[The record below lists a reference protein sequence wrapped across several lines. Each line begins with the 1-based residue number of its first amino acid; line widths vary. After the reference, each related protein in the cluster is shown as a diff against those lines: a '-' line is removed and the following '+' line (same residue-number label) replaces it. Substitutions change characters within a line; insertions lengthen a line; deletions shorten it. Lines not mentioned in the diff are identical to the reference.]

1 MQASHLSGMLVVIR
15 PCCSFP
21 YYIDCMQSMSKL
33 NRNQKLV
40 TYGGT
45 TENLINSDPR
55 SRAWVEVDSKVIENN
70 SRVLKQLI
78 GKDCSLMAVV
88 KADGYGHGSE
98 TVAKAA
104 LIGGADSLGVATLE
118 EGIQLRNA
126 GLKCQIL
133 ILGNLINAEELYS
146 SFCWDLIPTI
156 SGIREAIICNNIAEN
171 NLRKFSIHLKVDTG
185 MTRLGCDC
193 NEVEE
198 LVSKIDSL
206 ENISLKGIYSHLA
219 IADKDLE
226 KDSEVSFTQIQL
238 NRFEKVL
245 KDLGARNKL
254 LCKHLANSAG
264 TLSDSRLHFDMVRVG
279 LSLYGY
285 FPGNEFESELRLA
298 PALKVK
304 ARVTLVREVEKGIG
318 VGYGHIF
325 KTQRK
330 SKLAVVAIG
339 YADGVSRNLSG
350 KISASIDGVLVPQV
364 GAIAMDQMVFDIT
377 NKPDIKTGQVFTL
390 LGTDGEVCISPQ
402 NWCDLSGSIPWEVL
416 CSFRNRLPRVI
427 T

>member
-1 MQASHLSGMLVVIR
+1 
-15 PCCSFP
+15 
-21 YYIDCMQSMSKL
+21 MSKI
-33 NRNQKLV
+33 NK
-40 TYGGT
+40 
-45 TENLINSDPR
+45 TEKFLTSGARKIKLINSDPC
-55 SRAWVEVDSKVIENN
+55 SRAWVEVDSKAIENN
-70 SRVLKQLI
+70 SRVLKNFI
-78 GKDCSLMAVV
+78 GKDCLLMAVV
-88 KADGYGHGSE
+88 KADGYGHGAE

-133 ILGNLINAEELYS
+133 ILGNLINSEELYS
-146 SFCWDLIPTI
+146 SYCLDLIPTI

-171 NLRKFSIHLKVDTG
+171 NQKKFPIHLKVDTG
-185 MTRLGCDC
+185 MTRLGFNC
-193 NEVEE
+193 NEVKECI
-198 LVSKIDSL
+198 SKIDYL

-219 IADKDLE
+219 IADLGQRKNTRIN
-226 KDSEVSFTQIQL
+226 FTQTQL

-245 KDLGARNKL
+245 NDLGKRDRSI
-254 LCKHLANSAG
+254 CRHLANSAA
-264 TLSDSRLHFDMVRVG
+264 TLADSGLHFDMVRVG

-285 FPGNEFESELRLA
+285 FPVNDSHFNLNLI

-304 ARVTLVREVEKGIG
+304 ARVTLIRDVEKGIG
-318 VGYGHIF
+318 VGYGHFF

-339 YADGVSRNLSG
+339 YADGVSRTLSG

-377 NKPDIKTGQVFTL
+377 DKPDVKIGQVVTL
-390 LGTDGEVCISPQ
+390 LGKDGEVFISPQ
-402 NWCDLSGSIPWEVL
+402 NWSDLSGSIPWEVL
-416 CSFRNRLPRVI
+416 CSFRNRLPRVV
-427 T
+427 TEHL

>member
-1 MQASHLSGMLVVIR
+1 
-15 PCCSFP
+15 
-21 YYIDCMQSMSKL
+21 MSKMNKSERSFTL
-33 NRNQKLV
+33 SE
-40 TYGGT
+40 T
-45 TENLINSDPR
+45 TENVMNPDPR
-55 SRAWVEVDSKVIENN
+55 SRAWVEVDSKVIEKN
-70 SRVLKQLI
+70 SRVLKNFI
-78 GKDCSLMAVV
+78 GEDCLLMAVV
-88 KADGYGHGSE
+88 KADGYGHGAE
-98 TVAKAA
+98 TVAKFA
-104 LIGGADSLGVATLE
+104 LAGGADSLGVATLE

-126 GLKCQIL
+126 GLNCQIL

-171 NLRKFSIHLKVDTG
+171 NHKKFDIHLKVDTG

-193 NEVEE
+193 DEVNE
-198 LVSKIDSL
+198 LISKIDYL

-219 IADKDLE
+219 IADKDLGN
-226 KDSEVSFTQIQL
+226 KTQLNFTQIQL
-238 NRFEKVL
+238 SRFEKVL
-245 KDLGARNKL
+245 KDLGPRNRL
-254 LCKHLANSAG
+254 LCRHLANSAG

-285 FPGNEFESELRLA
+285 LPATDFESDLSLQ
-298 PALKVK
+298 PALKVQ

-318 VGYGHIF
+318 VGYGHFF

-350 KISASIDGVLVPQV
+350 KISALIDGVLVPQV

-377 NKPDIKTGQVFTL
+377 DKPDIKTGQVLTL
-390 LGTDGEVCISPQ
+390 LGKDGEVSISPQ

-416 CSFRNRLPRVI
+416 CSFRNRLPRVV

>member
-1 MQASHLSGMLVVIR
+1 
-15 PCCSFP
+15 
-21 YYIDCMQSMSKL
+21 MSKI
-33 NRNQKLV
+33 NRSD
-40 TYGGT
+40 TSFTFGGT
-45 TENLINSDPR
+45 TNTVLRCDPR

-70 SRVLKQLI
+70 SRVLKNFI
-78 GKDCSLMAVV
+78 GKDCLLMAVV
-88 KADGYGHGSE
+88 KADGYGHGAE

-171 NLRKFSIHLKVDTG
+171 NNKKFLIHLKVDTG

-193 NEVEE
+193 KEVQE
-198 LVSKIDSL
+198 LISKIDFL
-206 ENISLKGIYSHLA
+206 ENLSLKGIYSHLA
-219 IADKDLE
+219 IADKDLG
-226 KDSEVSFTQIQL
+226 SNTQGSFTQIQL

-245 KDLGARNKL
+245 KDLGERNTL
-254 LCKHLANSAG
+254 LCRHLANSAG
-264 TLSDSRLHFDMVRVG
+264 TLSDKRLHFDMVRVG

-285 FPGNEFESELRLA
+285 FPLNDFESNLNLH

-304 ARVTLVREVEKGIG
+304 ARVTLVRDVEKGTG
-318 VGYGHIF
+318 VGYGHCF

-330 SKLAVVAIG
+330 SKLAVAAIG
-339 YADGVSRNLSG
+339 YADGVSRTLSG
-350 KISASIDGVLVPQV
+350 KIFASIDGVLVPQV

-377 NKPDIKTGQVFTL
+377 DKPDIKTGQVLTL

-416 CSFRNRLPRVI
+416 CSFRNRLPRVV

>member
-1 MQASHLSGMLVVIR
+1 MQASYLSGMLEVLR

-21 YYIDCMQSMSKL
+21 YYIDCMQSMSKI
-33 NRNQKLV
+33 NKIERSFNFD
-40 TYGGT
+40 GI
-45 TENLINSDPR
+45 TENAIKPDPR
-55 SRAWVEVDSKVIENN
+55 SRAWVEVDSKAIENN
-70 SRVLKQLI
+70 SRVLKNFI
-78 GKDCSLMAVV
+78 GKDCLLMAVV
-88 KADGYGHGSE
+88 KADGYGHGAE
-98 TVAKAA
+98 TVAKSA
-104 LIGGADSLGVATLE
+104 LTGGADSLGVATLE

-126 GLKCQIL
+126 GLKCKIL

-171 NLRKFSIHLKVDTG
+171 NHKKYSIHLKVDTG

-193 NEVEE
+193 DEVKE
-198 LVSKIDSL
+198 LISKIDSL

-226 KDSEVSFTQIQL
+226 NTTKINFTQIQL

-245 KDLGARNKL
+245 KDLGSRNKP
-254 LCKHLANSAG
+254 LCRHLANSAG
-264 TLSDSRLHFDMVRVG
+264 TLSDKRLHFDMVRVG

-285 FPGNEFESELRLA
+285 FPANDFDSDLRLT

-318 VGYGHIF
+318 VGYGHFF
-325 KTQRK
+325 KTQRQ

-350 KISASIDGVLVPQV
+350 KISASLDGVLVPQV
-364 GAIAMDQMVFDIT
+364 GSIAMDQMVFDIT
-377 NKPDIKTGQVFTL
+377 DRPDIKTGQVLTL

-416 CSFRNRLPRVI
+416 CSFRNRLPRVV

>member
-1 MQASHLSGMLVVIR
+1 
-15 PCCSFP
+15 
-21 YYIDCMQSMSKL
+21 MSKL
-33 NRNQKLV
+33 SDRDRSFTLSGRSKNVMNP
-40 TYGGT
+40 
-45 TENLINSDPR
+45 DPR
-55 SRAWVEVDSKVIENN
+55 SRAWVEVDSKVIESNA
-70 SRVLKQLI
+70 RVLKKFI
-78 GKDCSLMAVV
+78 GEDCLFMAVV

-104 LIGGADSLGVATLE
+104 LIGGADCLGVATLE

-133 ILGNLINAEELYS
+133 ILGNLINSEELYS

-171 NLRKFSIHLKVDTG
+171 NHKKFIIHLKVDTG

-193 NEVEE
+193 NQAKE
-198 LVSKIDSL
+198 LISKIDCL
-206 ENISLKGIYSHLA
+206 KNISLEGIYSHLA

-226 KDSEVSFTQIQL
+226 NNNQLSFTQIQL

-245 KDLGARNKL
+245 KDLDNRNKP
-254 LCKHLANSAG
+254 LCRHLANSAG

-285 FPGNEFESELRLA
+285 FPSRKFESDLNLI

-304 ARVTLVREVEKGIG
+304 ARVTLIRDVEKGIG
-318 VGYGHIF
+318 VGYGHFF

-339 YADGVSRNLSG
+339 YADGVSRTLSG
-350 KISASIDGVLVPQV
+350 QISALVDGVLVPQV

-377 NKPDIKTGQVFTL
+377 DKPDIKTGQVLTL
-390 LGTDGEVCISPQ
+390 LGSDGGLCISPQ
-402 NWCDLSGSIPWEVL
+402 RWCDLSGSIPWEVL
-416 CSFRNRLPRVI
+416 CSFRNRLPRVV
-427 T
+427 TENM

>member
-1 MQASHLSGMLVVIR
+1 MQASYLSGMLVPLD

-21 YYIDCMQSMSKL
+21 YYIDYMSSMSKINKRERSFTFGGITKNVL
-33 NRNQKLV
+33 NP
-40 TYGGT
+40 
-45 TENLINSDPR
+45 DPR

-70 SRVLKQLI
+70 SRVLKNFI
-78 GKDCSLMAVV
+78 GTDCLLMAVV
-88 KADGYGHGSE
+88 KADGYGHGAE

-104 LIGGADSLGVATLE
+104 LIGGADCLGVATLE

-126 GLKCQIL
+126 GLKCHIL
-133 ILGNLINAEELYS
+133 ILGNLINAEELYA

-171 NLRKFSIHLKVDTG
+171 NHKKFVIHLKVDTG
-185 MTRLGCDC
+185 MARLGCDC
-193 NEVEE
+193 NQVEE
-198 LVSKIDSL
+198 LITKIDCL
-206 ENISLKGIYSHLA
+206 ENISLEGIYSHLA

-226 KDSEVSFTQIQL
+226 NNTQPSFTQIQL

-245 KDLGARNKL
+245 KDLGKRNKI
-254 LCKHLANSAG
+254 LCRHLANSAG
-264 TLSDSRLHFDMVRVG
+264 TLLDSRLHFDMVRVG

-285 FPGNEFESELRLA
+285 FPVNDFESDLPLT

-304 ARVTLVREVEKGIG
+304 ARVTLVRDVEKGIG

-339 YADGVSRNLSG
+339 YADGVSRTLSG

-377 NKPDIKTGQVFTL
+377 DKPDIKTGQVLTL
-390 LGTDGEVCISPQ
+390 LGTDGEICISPQ

-416 CSFRNRLPRVI
+416 CSFRNRLPRVVA
-427 T
+427 

>member
-1 MQASHLSGMLVVIR
+1 MLVVIQ

-21 YYIDCMQSMSKL
+21 YYIDCMQSMSKIKKSE
-33 NRNQKLV
+33 RSF
-40 TYGGT
+40 TFGGK
-45 TENLINSDPR
+45 TENLTNLDPC
-55 SRAWVEVDSKVIENN
+55 SRAWVEVDSKAIANN
-70 SRVLKQLI
+70 SRALKKLI
-78 GKDCSLMAVV
+78 GEECLLMAVV
-88 KADGYGHGSE
+88 KADGYGHGAE
-98 TVAKAA
+98 TVAKSA

-118 EGIQLRNA
+118 EGIQLRKA

-133 ILGNLINAEELYS
+133 ILGNLINAEELYA
-146 SFCWDLIPTI
+146 SFRWDLIPTI
-156 SGIREAIICNNIAEN
+156 SGIREAIICNNIAEKN
-171 NLRKFSIHLKVDTG
+171 QNKFDIHLKVDTG

-193 NEVEE
+193 NEVKE
-198 LVSKIDSL
+198 LISKIDSL

-219 IADKDLE
+219 IADKDIDNKTQLN
-226 KDSEVSFTQIQL
+226 FTQIQL
-238 NRFEKVL
+238 NRFERVL
-245 KDLGARNKL
+245 SDLGARNEL
-254 LCKHLANSAG
+254 LCIHLANSAG
-264 TLSDSRLHFDMVRVG
+264 TLSNSRLHFDMVRVG

-285 FPGNEFESELRLA
+285 FPVNDFESDLQLT

-304 ARVTLVREVEKGIG
+304 ARVTLIREVEKGTG
-318 VGYGHIF
+318 VGYGHFF

-350 KISASIDGVLVPQV
+350 KISASIDGFLVPQV

-377 NKPDIKTGQVFTL
+377 DKPDIKIGHVLTL

-416 CSFRNRLPRVI
+416 CSFRNRLPRVV

>member
-1 MQASHLSGMLVVIR
+1 MLVVLD

-21 YYIDCMQSMSKL
+21 YYIDYMPSISKVK
-33 NRNQKLV
+33 NRERSFTV
-40 TYGGT
+40 GGIT
-45 TENLINSDPR
+45 KNVMNPDPR
-55 SRAWVEVDSKVIENN
+55 SRAWVEVDPKVIEKN
-70 SRVLKQLI
+70 SRVLKNFI
-78 GKDCSLMAVV
+78 GKDCLLMAVV

-156 SGIREAIICNNIAEN
+156 SGIREAIICNNIAEKKSK
-171 NLRKFSIHLKVDTG
+171 KFAIHLKIDTG

-193 NEVEE
+193 NQFEE
-198 LVSKIDSL
+198 LIYKIDCLKNIAL
-206 ENISLKGIYSHLA
+206 EGVYSHLA
-219 IADKDLE
+219 IADRDLE
-226 KDSEVSFTQIQL
+226 NNTQISFTQIQL

-245 KDLGARNKL
+245 KGLGKRNKL
-254 LCKHLANSAG
+254 LCRHLANSAG

-285 FPGNEFESELRLA
+285 LPKNDFESDLKLN

-304 ARVTLVREVEKGIG
+304 ARVTLVRHVGKGIG
-318 VGYGHIF
+318 VGYGHFF
-325 KTQRK
+325 KTQRE
-330 SKLAVVAIG
+330 SKLAVVGIG
-339 YADGVSRNLSG
+339 YADGVSRSLSG

-377 NKPDIKTGQVFTL
+377 DKPDIKTGQVLTL
-390 LGTDGEVCISPQ
+390 LGTDGDVCISPQ
-402 NWCDLSGSIPWEVL
+402 DWCDLSGSIPWEVL
-416 CSFRNRLPRVI
+416 CSFRNRLPRVV

>member
-1 MQASHLSGMLVVIR
+1 MLVALQ

-21 YYIDCMQSMSKL
+21 YYIDCLESMSKI
-33 NRNQKLV
+33 NRSEGSFAF
-40 TYGGT
+40 GGK
-45 TENLINSDPR
+45 TENGINPDPR

-70 SRVLKQLI
+70 SKALKNFI
-78 GKDCSLMAVV
+78 GEDCLLMAVV
-88 KADGYGHGSE
+88 KADGYGHGAE
-98 TVAKAA
+98 TVAKSA
-104 LIGGADSLGVATLE
+104 LIGGADTLGVATLE
-118 EGIQLRNA
+118 EGIELRKA
-126 GLKCQIL
+126 GLKCEIL

-146 SFCWDLIPTI
+146 SFYWDLIPTI

-171 NLRKFSIHLKVDTG
+171 NHKKFVIHLKIDTG
-185 MTRLGCDC
+185 MTRLGCNC
-193 NEVEE
+193 SEVKE
-198 LVSKIDSL
+198 LISKIDYL

-219 IADKDLE
+219 IADKHLE
-226 KDSEVSFTQIQL
+226 TNNQLNFTQIQL
-238 NRFEKVL
+238 TKFERVL
-245 KDLGARNKL
+245 KDLGPRNKL
-254 LCKHLANSAG
+254 LCRHLANSAG

-285 FPGNEFESELRLA
+285 FPFKDFESDLNIN

-304 ARVTLVREVEKGIG
+304 ARVTLVREVPKGTG
-318 VGYGHIF
+318 VGYGHCF

-377 NKPDIKTGQVFTL
+377 DKPEIKTGQVFTL
-390 LGTDGEVCISPQ
+390 LGNDGEVSISPQ
-402 NWCDLSGSIPWEVL
+402 NWSDLSGSIPWEVL
-416 CSFRNRLPRVI
+416 CSFRNRLPRVV

>member
-1 MQASHLSGMLVVIR
+1 MLVVLQ
-15 PCCSFP
+15 PWCSFP
-21 YYIDCMQSMSKL
+21 YYIDCMLSMSKI
-33 NRNQKLV
+33 NRIERSFTFSGRSEKIM
-40 TYGGT
+40 
-45 TENLINSDPR
+45 NLDPR

-70 SRVLKQLI
+70 SRVLKNFI
-78 GKDCSLMAVV
+78 GADCLLMAVV
-88 KADGYGHGSE
+88 KADGYGHGAE
-98 TVAKAA
+98 TVAKSA

-171 NLRKFSIHLKVDTG
+171 KHKKFVIHLKVDTG
-185 MTRLGCDC
+185 MTRLGCNCD
-193 NEVEE
+193 EVKD
-198 LVSKIDSL
+198 LISKIDFL

-219 IADKDLE
+219 IADKYLE
-226 KDSEVSFTQIQL
+226 KSTKINFTEIQL
-238 NRFEKVL
+238 NKFEKVL
-245 KDLGARNKL
+245 KDLGARNKH
-254 LCKHLANSAG
+254 LCRHLANSAG
-264 TLSDSRLHFDMVRVG
+264 TISDSRLHFDMVRVG

-285 FPGNEFESELRLA
+285 FPISNFESDLRLK

-304 ARVTLVREVEKGIG
+304 ARVTLVREVEKGTG
-318 VGYGHIF
+318 VGYGHLF

-377 NKPDIKTGQVFTL
+377 DKPDIKTGQVLTL

-402 NWCDLSGSIPWEVL
+402 NWSDLCGSIPWEVL